1 MVSIATGTIASQA
14 IVIGAT
20 PLLTRLYE
28 PEDFGALA
36 VFTALY
42 AIVAGVFTLKYD
54 LSIILPR
61 EDDKARDLT
70 ALTVLVSLLFSL
82 LLLMLLAAGRLL
94 IGFPSNWTLFLLP
107 LAAVLGAA
115 YTCAQQWS
123 ARASDYRRFARSQ
136 VLNSI
141 VNVGTGLLLVVVAAR
156 LFGSLIIAFVAG
168 LATALV
174 YLSLGFALRRHSGDG
189 RTPTRIRGLLDAALE
204 YKRFPLFVLPSL
216 FMVTLGLSA
225 QPFVLQAMFSLR
237 EVGHYAIASRL
248 LQVPGAL
255 IGGAVGEAFRAEF
268 VDRLRRGIEVT
279 SFFRHTLR
287 KLALFAL
294 PVFVAIFLVA
304 PPLFSLLFG
313 ANYHDSGVLSR
324 YLCIGI
330 LAQFIAQPF
339 HYVFIATGYVRLGL
353 LVQTAV
359 SVVPLIGL
367 VVGGLSGRMEHA
379 LLLWSMLTFGLA
391 VLLIWLAYRCTKDSD
406 RAATGGAGHV

>member
-1 MVSIATGTIASQA
+1 MVRIATGTIASQA

-42 AIVAGVFTLKYD
+42 AIVVGVFTLKYD

-70 ALTVLVSLLFSL
+70 ALTVLVSLAFSL
-82 LLLMLLAAGRLL
+82 SLLMLLAAGRVLL
-94 IGFPSNWTLFLLP
+94 GFPSNWTLLLLP
-107 LAAVLGAA
+107 LAAVVGAA

-123 ARASDYRRFARSQ
+123 ARASDYHRFARSQ

-141 VNVGTGLLLVVVAAR
+141 VNVGTGLLLAVVAAE
-156 LFGSLIIAFVAG
+156 LFGSLVIAFVAG
-168 LATALV
+168 LVGALT
-174 YLSLGFALRRHSGDG
+174 YLSLGFALGDRRGDV
-189 RTPTRIRGLLDAALE
+189 RTRIRGLVDAALE
-204 YKRFPLFVLPSL
+204 YKRFPQFVLPSML
-216 FMVTLGLSA
+216 MATLGLSA

-237 EVGHYAIASRL
+237 EVGYYAIASRL
-248 LQVPGAL
+248 LMVPSVL
-255 IGGAVGEAFRAEF
+255 VGGAVAEAFRAEF
-268 VDRLRRGIEVT
+268 VDRHRRGIEVT

-330 LAQFIAQPF
+330 LAQFVAQPF
-339 HYVFIATGYVRLGL
+339 HYVFVATGYVRLGL
-353 LVQTAV
+353 LAQTAV
-359 SVVPLIGL
+359 SAVPLIGL
-367 VVGGLSGRMEHA
+367 VAGGLSGRMEHA

-391 VLLIWLAYRCTKDSD
+391 ALLIWLAYRCSKDSD